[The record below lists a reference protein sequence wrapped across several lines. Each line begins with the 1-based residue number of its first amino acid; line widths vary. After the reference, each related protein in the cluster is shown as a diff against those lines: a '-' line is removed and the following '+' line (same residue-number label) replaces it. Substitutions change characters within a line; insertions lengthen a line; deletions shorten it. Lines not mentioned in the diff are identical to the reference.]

1 MATDYTAEIAY
12 LEKLVNASVSATN
25 TDGASTTWD
34 LDHAKKRLAELRLLE
49 ASTMARPTVF
59 RIKMGGAW

>member
-34 LDHAKKRLAELRLLE
+34 LDHAKKRLLE